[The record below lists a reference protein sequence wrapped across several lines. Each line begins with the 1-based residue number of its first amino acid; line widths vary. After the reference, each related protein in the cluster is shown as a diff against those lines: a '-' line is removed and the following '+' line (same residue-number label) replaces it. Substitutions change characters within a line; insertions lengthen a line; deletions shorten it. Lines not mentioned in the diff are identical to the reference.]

1 MYEEKTK
8 NYLDLE
14 FQLINNNQNSN
25 LKKIKT
31 NTIFDSLSKAIDNP
45 YNFQLTENTVSIN
58 VIFDRSEVVDIYLV
72 SEDTHTYL
80 MHYKKENESM
90 DSVINLNLE
99 GNYAVYLKINDVMYD
114 TRKIL
119 SF

>member
-1 MYEEKTK
+1 
-8 NYLDLE
+8 
-14 FQLINNNQNSN
+14 
-25 LKKIKT
+25 
-31 NTIFDSLSKAIDNP
+31 
-45 YNFQLTENTVSIN
+45 
-58 VIFDRSEVVDIYLV
+58 
-72 SEDTHTYL
+72 